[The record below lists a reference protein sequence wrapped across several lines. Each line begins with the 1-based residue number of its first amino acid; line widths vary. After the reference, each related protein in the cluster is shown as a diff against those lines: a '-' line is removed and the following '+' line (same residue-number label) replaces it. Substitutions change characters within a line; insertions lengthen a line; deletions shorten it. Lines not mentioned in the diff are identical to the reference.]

1 MADWSKLSTDVLGLI
16 HDKLSIPD
24 CIRLKAAC
32 KSWNLAFKLKHR
44 CPPNLQSPWLMLPYH
59 NDTVAWFFS
68 IVDKKIYKVPCPEPM
83 IRRRICIGSCH
94 GWLITVDD
102 NCNMH
107 LLNPLAGVQ
116 IPLPSVTTLPLVKVV
131 QDSQEPINKFM
142 IGGEQQTNGVV
153 VYMVYS
159 AWRMHRFFFHKA
171 VLSMAPD
178 ADGNFTIVMIYSV
191 WKRLAFARAG
201 DEAWTSI
208 QTPHG
213 FHDVIHCNDKF
224 YTASYGGTV
233 MAWEPNG
240 LAIVSMIVSSDVDE
254 ACIGCMMYLVDSPD
268 GNLMLIARH
277 AGEGPI
283 VSHTSL
289 FLVFALDE
297 RDLRWKKVKSLHQQT
312 LFLGSNQSVFL
323 SAVDF
328 PELKQNCIYF
338 TNNILE
344 FCGYFQY
351 ADSGDIGTFNMESKK
366 IEPIDHVGRHLKNW
380 PPSVWFFP
388 SLS

>member
-32 KSWNLAFKLKHR
+32 KSWNLAFKFKHH
-44 CPPNLQSPWLMLPYH
+44 CPPKLESPWLMLPDH

-94 GWLITVDD
+94 GWLIIVDD

-107 LLNPLAGVQ
+107 LLNPLTGVQ
-116 IPLPSVTTLPLVKVV
+116 IPLPSVTTLPFVKIVR
-131 QDSQEPINKFM
+131 DSQERINKFM
-142 IGGEQQTNGVV
+142 IGEQQTNGDV
-153 VYMVYS
+153 VYMAYS
-159 AWRMHRFFFHKA
+159 VWRMRRFFFHKA

-178 ADGNFTIVMIYSV
+178 ADGNFTVVMIYSV

-224 YTASYGGTV
+224 YTASHGGTV

-240 LAIVSMIVSSDVDE
+240 LAIVSMIVSSDIDE
-254 ACIGCMMYLVDSPD
+254 AYIGCMMYLVESPD

-277 AGEGPI
+277 AGEDPI
-283 VSHTSL
+283 ISHTSL

-297 RDLRWKKVKSLHQQT
+297 QDLRWKKVKSLHQQT
-312 LFLGSNQSVFL
+312 LFLGSNQSMFL

-328 PELKQNCIYF
+328 PDLKHNCIYF

-344 FCGYFQY
+344 FCAYFQY
-351 ADSGDIGTFNMESKK
+351 ADNDIGTFNMESKK
-366 IEPIDHVGRHLKNW
+366 IEPIDHVGRHLNW